1 LGLHREVAFTVWG
14 ELHAR
19 GVVLQRAGDPLAV
32 DQELHGAFRPLSV
45 LRRGHGGANVHR
57 LTGANWAGLIR
68 AQLDR
73 RAGDRIDRDRS
84 AGRARR
90 ECAAWRR
97 GELRGDLLLAWVRAG
112 RQLSGG
118 DTIVDPR
125 RHRRITKA
133 EADGALS
140 TLRHGGLDLYAR
152 TSRGIFG
159 NLDVQGS
166 VLACDRHRGGG
177 SGWLE
182 LARILR
188 LEVGRDL
195 VLARDGEGQLSGGY
209 AINHWSAGLQG
220 TGGELYGALGC
231 GLEASAQGCGLIGD
245 RSAGR
250 LEAQGHLGGVL
261 NGDAR
266 QLGGPGIQRCAS
278 ASAGRA
284 LHRGPDG

>member
-1 LGLHREVAFTVWG
+1 
-14 ELHAR
+14 
-19 GVVLQRAGDPLAV
+19 
-32 DQELHGAFRPLSV
+32 
-45 LRRGHGGANVHR
+45 
-57 LTGANWAGLIR
+57 
-68 AQLDR
+68 
-73 RAGDRIDRDRS
+73 
-84 AGRARR
+84 
-90 ECAAWRR
+90 
-97 GELRGDLLLAWVRAG
+97 
-112 RQLSGG
+112 

-152 TSRGIFG
+152 TSRGILG

-284 LHRGPDG
+284 LHRGPDGGGANKRNGSRHLAQHREEVLVPCEGARLPLGAHAQRLLPGGLRLEAQRDLREAQVNLGAIQR